1 MKFDVEQ
8 QLKKVLDKQDRNLK
22 LQFLAP
28 NIPPFDIHLC
38 CSNIRH
44 SALGTRHK
52 TCFKAFQSLEL
63 YLGYCVK
70 KNCTVHDREL
80 IGADSRMGSH
90 CSQKK
95 KFNESWIQTWLQRI
109 STKTQIPSPPKT
121 MLQLQLPK
129 HSNKT
134 SNTSKWNIK
143 NYSARNMSEKKTKNT
158 ILNDFK

>member
-1 MKFDVEQ
+1 LAVFKFFMDILMKFDVEQ

-44 SALGTRHK
+44 K

-70 KNCTVHDREL
+70 KNCTVHDRDL
-80 IGADSRMGSH
+80 IGADG
-90 CSQKK
+90 KP
-95 KFNESWIQTWLQRI
+95 L
-109 STKTQIPSPPKT
+109 
-121 MLQLQLPK
+121 L
-129 HSNKT
+129 
-134 SNTSKWNIK
+134 
-143 NYSARNMSEKKTKNT
+143 SEKE
-158 ILNDFK
+158 I